1 MPCFV
6 CLVGLWEFTRF
17 FVCFAGFLE
26 ACAVGS
32 VSEFADI
39 FSLDLAFLSSKPDIE
54 VLFTN
59 CDRYWT
65 KL

>member
-39 FSLDLAFLSSKPDIE
+39 FSLDLAFLFK
-54 VLFTN
+54 T
-59 CDRYWT
+59 RYRGT
-65 KL
+65 VYKL